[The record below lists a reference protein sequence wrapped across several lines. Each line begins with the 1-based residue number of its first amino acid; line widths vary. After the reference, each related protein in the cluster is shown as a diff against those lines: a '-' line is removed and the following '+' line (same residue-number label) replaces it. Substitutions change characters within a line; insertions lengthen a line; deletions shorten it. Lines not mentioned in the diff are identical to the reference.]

1 MDALDYGRRFT
12 VDAFRLDSSL
22 QVDEGLMR
30 DALDELYAFVESPRS
45 GRQIVYYDDLDG
57 MSSAVCGDEAHA
69 AIHLF
74 HQLGTVSLQVFSRRD
89 VLLSDVTD
97 FLARRFGVGRF
108 ESHLGNA
115 TKALPKDPD
124 RLRSL
129 LSGDR
134 SFARV
139 RLDERLLGL

>member
-12 VDAFRLDSSL
+12 VDAFRPNASL
-22 QVDEGLMR
+22 EVEEGLMR
-30 DALDELYAFVESPRS
+30 EALEELYGFVESPRA
-45 GRQIVYYDDLDG
+45 GRQVVYYDDVDG

-69 AIHLF
+69 AVHLF
-74 HQLGTVSLQVFSRRD
+74 PELGTVSLQVFSRRD
-89 VLLSDVTD
+89 VLLSDVTA
-97 FLARRFGVGRF
+97 FLTRRFGVGRF